1 MATTITWNVNTL
13 ERITATGE
21 VQTVHYTV
29 DCEDGTYRAGAYGS
43 VGLDPAD
50 PNDMIPYADI
60 TKEQVIGWLH
70 AKLGEEAVANVE
82 SALQAQIDEQRA
94 PSKATGTPWA
104 A

>member
-1 MATTITWNVNTL
+1 MAATITWNVNTL

-29 DCEDGTYRAGAYGS
+29 DAEDRTHRAGAYGS

-50 PNDMIPYADI
+50 PDDMTPYADI

-82 SALQAQIDEQRA
+82 SVLQTQIDEQRA
-94 PSKATGTPWA
+94 PSKAAGVPWA